1 MRPPAARSKISFTL
15 SLLVLYNIETTMKP
29 LPASLLLLALI
40 YNIFLC
46 HGLAGP
52 QANAAANM
60 PPIAIAGTRCGSAA
74 QTKSALLLSGGGSS
88 SEAAELK
95 DYGSEMSAL
104 FGNIRIPAALFAGA
118 SAGAAFA
125 MPLGTADG
133 LKLGF
138 VKRTYALLMMSA
150 LSCQLLAIIV
160 ATLSMGTIAVSAES
174 RKAACLADY
183 IEEYFD
189 LSWVTARWN
198 FLAGIFSFVVGMGIR
213 AWMVVTCPIFGK
225 AALGIIA
232 SSTILAVGFVEDNE
246 RQRRSNGVSKGL
258 LGLTIRYVISMLKK
272 AAKDP
277 LFAFGCFLSLVT
289 WGYVVYNL
297 PHVWQYLEMH

>member
-1 MRPPAARSKISFTL
+1 
-15 SLLVLYNIETTMKP
+15 MKP
-29 LPASLLLLALI
+29 LSTPLLLLALLH
-40 YNIFLC
+40 NIFFC

-52 QANAAANM
+52 NM
-60 PPIAIAGTRCGSAA
+60 PSIASTRCASAA
-74 QTKSALLLSGGGSS
+74 KKKSVLLLSGGGSAG
-88 SEAAELK
+88 EAELK

-118 SAGAAFA
+118 SAGSAFA
-125 MPLGTADG
+125 MPLAPADG
-133 LKLGF
+133 LKLGI
-138 VKRTYALLMMSA
+138 VKRIYALLMMSA

-160 ATLSMGTIAVSAES
+160 ATLSMGTIAVSAER

-183 IEEYFD
+183 IEEHFD
-189 LSWVTARWN
+189 LSWITARWN
-198 FLAGIFSFVVGMGIR
+198 FLAGIFSFVVGIGIR

-246 RQRRSNGVSKGL
+246 RKRRSNGVSKGL

-297 PHVWQYLEMH
+297 PHVWQYLKMH

>member
-1 MRPPAARSKISFTL
+1 
-15 SLLVLYNIETTMKP
+15 MKP
-29 LPASLLLLALI
+29 LSAPLLLLALL
-40 YNIFLC
+40 YNLFFC

-52 QANAAANM
+52 QANASANM

-74 QTKSALLLSGGGSS
+74 KMKSVLLLSGGGSS

-125 MPLGTADG
+125 MPLTQGDG

-138 VKRTYALLMMSA
+138 VKRIYALLMMSA

-213 AWMVVTCPIFGK
+213 AWLVVTCPIFGN

-246 RQRRSNGVSKGL
+246 RARRGDGVSKGL
-258 LGLTIRYVISMLKK
+258 LGLTIRYFTAMLKK
-272 AAKDP
+272 AAKNKM
-277 LFAFGCFLSLVT
+277 FALGCLLSAVT
-289 WGYVVYNL
+289 WGYVALNL